1 MGTFS
6 TANISMRPD
15 ALFNNTLSLWFGSG
29 GILAE
34 ECSAL
39 LSAVTLLLIL
49 VPMSQESD
57 LCPKA
62 EEGHIAC

>member
-15 ALFNNTLSLWFGSG
+15 VLFNNTLRLWFGSG

-34 ECSAL
+34 QCSAL
-39 LSAVTLLLIL
+39 LSAVTLIIL
-49 VPMSQESD
+49 VPMSQKW
-57 LCPKA
+57 PKA
-62 EEGHIAC
+62 EEGNIAC